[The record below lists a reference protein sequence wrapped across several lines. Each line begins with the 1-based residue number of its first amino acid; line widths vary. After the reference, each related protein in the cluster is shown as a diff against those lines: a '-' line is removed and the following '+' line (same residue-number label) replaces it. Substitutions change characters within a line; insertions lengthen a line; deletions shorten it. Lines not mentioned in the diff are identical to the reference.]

1 MGGSL
6 ISPDDE
12 CDFSS
17 GDKMTV
23 AFYELKDTSKMSQEE
38 ITKSG
43 LQPVMTQTEMEVN
56 DVTFGIGRIKDCG
69 VGNGG
74 ITENG
79 SGMFPF
85 A

>member
-1 MGGSL
+1 MMS
-6 ISPDDE
+6 
-12 CDFSS
+12 
-17 GDKMTV
+17 V

-56 DVTFGIGRIKDCG
+56 DETFGVGRRIKDCG

>member
-1 MGGSL
+1 M
-6 ISPDDE
+6 
-12 CDFSS
+12 
-17 GDKMTV
+17 

-43 LQPVMTQTEMEVN
+43 LQPVMTQTKMEVN
-56 DVTFGIGRIKDCG
+56 DETFGVGRRIKDCG

>member
-1 MGGSL
+1 MS
-6 ISPDDE
+6 
-12 CDFSS
+12 
-17 GDKMTV
+17 V

-56 DVTFGIGRIKDCG
+56 DETFGVGRRIKDCG

-74 ITENG
+74 ITETG
-79 SGMFPF
+79 SGMMFPF